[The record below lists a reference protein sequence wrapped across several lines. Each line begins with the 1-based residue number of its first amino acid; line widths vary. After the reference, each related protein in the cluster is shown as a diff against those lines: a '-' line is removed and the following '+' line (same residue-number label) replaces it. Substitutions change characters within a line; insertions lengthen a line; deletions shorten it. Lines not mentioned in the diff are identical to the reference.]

1 MTIKELLRSELSK
14 RHAVEIVKMSAENPL
29 IYDELWAIAISNE
42 LPINWRAAWVIKGIW
57 EETPEK
63 ILPYLGQMRRALL
76 SIKQHGVR
84 REFLRILT
92 EYPPPDDEKELG
104 ILLKCCFDWLAGP
117 TETVAVRVHSMEI
130 LFQISKVIPEIIPEL
145 RTTIEV
151 AMQEG
156 SAGMVSRGRR
166 TLKVLRGK

>member
-14 RHAVEIVKMSAENPL
+14 RHAVEIAKMSRENPL
-29 IYDELWAIAISNE
+29 IYDELWAIAISDK

-57 EETPEK
+57 EKTPEM
-63 ILPYLGQMRRALL
+63 IVPYLGQMRQALP
-76 SIKQHGVR
+76 SISQHGVR

-92 EYPPPDDEKELG
+92 EYPPPDDKEELG
-104 ILLKCCFDWLAGP
+104 ILLKCCFDWLASP
-117 TETVAVRVHSMEI
+117 METVAVRVHSMEI
-130 LFQISKVIPEIIPEL
+130 LFQISNLIPEIIPEL
-145 RTTIEV
+145 KTTIEV

-166 TLKVLRGK
+166 TLKAIGGM